1 MPGRLSQGKTP
12 ALISLDAL
20 ELSEGVGWLGR
31 LKTQGPWLVLVHKSV
46 PEATVNSAPSSW
58 PEIRCRSSRRGQ
70 YESRMGDVMSHQC
83 LPPWPFLP
91 GVSPSYP
98 QGL

>member
-31 LKTQGPWLVLVHKSV
+31 LKTQGPWLVLVPQV
-46 PEATVNSAPSSW
+46 
-58 PEIRCRSSRRGQ
+58 SSRGHCELCTLQ
-70 YESRMGDVMSHQC
+70 
-83 LPPWPFLP
+83 LA
-91 GVSPSYP
+91 
-98 QGL
+98 